1 MTLLRRY
8 RQSANTESSCK
19 LSDMSDEINHKSIA
33 IETYNKCMDL
43 LYANPTTEDIQ
54 ELITLAAT
62 SKFHWSKVGGPAQ
75 WAISDWAMSRVFAF
89 AKEPVLAINF
99 AHASLKHDQ
108 SNFPFWQ
115 KASLHEGLA
124 RALHSGKFFKERDEE
139 IAIAME
145 LLAQES
151 DEDDAKYIREQIK
164 DIPRS

>member
-1 MTLLRRY
+1 
-8 RQSANTESSCK
+8 
-19 LSDMSDEINHKSIA
+19 MSDEINHRAIA
-33 IETYNKCMDL
+33 IETYNACMDKL
-43 LYANPTTEDIQ
+43 FAKPSTEDIQ

-62 SKFHWSKVGGPAQ
+62 SKYHWSKVGGPSQ

-108 SNFPFWQ
+108 SEFPYWQ

-139 IAIAME
+139 IDIAME
-145 LLAQES
+145 LLEQES
-151 DEDDAKYIREQIK
+151 DTDDAQYIRDQIR